1 MASNSGGAV
10 NPPTPSDNRE
20 RDDTATAAPP
30 TDAGEADA
38 LPMVTRSDEFE
49 NLLFREPAHVP
60 QQEDTGATRI
70 SPVDSTS
77 TAQPATPAATTE
89 TPADVSVADRVA
101 GLHAHENLVAYFC
114 SVPASRGAGGNKR
127 NLKVRYSDQL
137 WGLFDTHGWSSYCA
151 VD

>member
-60 QQEDTGATRI
+60 QQEDTGATRV

-101 GLHAHENLVAYFC
+101 GLHAHENLVAYFR
-114 SVPASRGAGGNKR
+114 SVPASRRAGANPR
-127 NLKVRYSDQL
+127 HLQATYSAPHR
-137 WGLFDTHGWSSYCA
+137 GSFDTPGLASSPEGH
-151 VD
+151 